1 MTNQEIAEEL
11 SSLVQLD
18 LDAVLAHDR
27 AIEVMGDAWMANEL
41 ARFKLDHQRHI
52 LELSK
57 VLLDMKVRPPAAKAD
72 VKGTIL
78 GGVTGVRA
86 RLGTEQALKAMVSNE
101 ELTTST
107 YARALAKPF
116 PEDVLDVVRRNAGDE
131 QRHLAW
137 VQRAIDQRRWEQ
149 AADSTFGAGI

>member
-18 LDAVLAHDR
+18 LDAVLAYDR
-27 AIEVMGDAWMANEL
+27 AIEAIGDGWIMNEL

-57 VLLDMKVRPPAAKAD
+57 VLLDMKVKPPASRAD
-72 VKGTIL
+72 VKGAIL

-86 RLGTEQALKAMVSNE
+86 RLGTEQALKAMVPNE

-107 YARALAKPF
+107 YARAMAKPF
-116 PEDVLDVVRRNAGDE
+116 PDDVLELVRKNYGDE

-137 VQRAIDQRRWEQ
+137 IRRALDQRLWEQ
-149 AADSTFGAGI
+149 ESSGAGI

>member
-11 SSLVQLD
+11 TSLVQLD
-18 LDAVLAHDR
+18 LDAVLAYDR
-27 AIEVMGDAWMANEL
+27 AIEAIGDGWIMNEL
-41 ARFKLDHQRHI
+41 ARFRLDHQRHI
-52 LELSK
+52 IELSK
-57 VLLDMKVRPPAAKAD
+57 VLLDMKVKPPPSKAD
-72 VKGTIL
+72 MKGTIL

-86 RLGTEQALKAMVSNE
+86 RLGTEQALKAMVPNE

-116 PEDVLDVVRRNAGDE
+116 PDDVLELVRKNYGDE

-137 VQRAIDQRRWEQ
+137 LQRAIDQRLWDERE
-149 AADSTFGAGI
+149 SSGAGI